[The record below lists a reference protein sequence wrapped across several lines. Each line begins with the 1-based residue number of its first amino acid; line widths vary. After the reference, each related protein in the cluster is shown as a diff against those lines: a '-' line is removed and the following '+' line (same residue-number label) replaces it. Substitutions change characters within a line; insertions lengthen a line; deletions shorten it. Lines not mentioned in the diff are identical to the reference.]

1 MKYSANFVEFMR
13 DYDMNFPFMTAI
25 VSYWRDSVT
34 GTLNYETDELSNMI
48 MSAPAVIFET
58 KMQIFITT
66 S

>member
-25 VSYWRDSVT
+25 VSYWRDSIT
-34 GTLNYETDELSNMI
+34 ATLNETDELSNMI
-48 MSAPAVIFET
+48 MSAPGVIFET